1 MFRKITALAALVAL
15 LLTLCGCNFSLKDEV
30 EGKDAPTLPGFHF
43 RSELICQI
51 DRFENG
57 KCVAT
62 VQEDSGA
69 YDKDTVVIISYESV
83 VDDLSPT
90 AGDYITFKYVYT
102 TDVTALDGTP
112 HITIEEL
119 TILPEYTP
127 PETTAATEETTV
139 TTEETTAATE
149 ETTVANQETTEATN

>member
-1 MFRKITALAALVAL
+1 MFRKFTALMAVVAL
-15 LLTLCGCNFSLKDEV
+15 LLTLSGCNFSLKDEV

-43 RSELICQI
+43 RSDLICQI

-62 VQEDSGA
+62 VQEDNGP
-69 YDKDTVVIISYESV
+69 YDAETVVIITYESV

-90 AGDYITFKYVYT
+90 VGDYITFNYVYT
-102 TDVTALDGTP
+102 TDVTSFDGMP
-112 HITIEEL
+112 HITVTEL

-127 PETTAATEETTV
+127 PETTAPTEETEETTEEA
-139 TTEETTAATE
+139 TEAPEETTSVPE
-149 ETTVANQETTEATN
+149 ETTETTE